1 MVSKINRFL
10 EIYNVPRLNQ
20 EKVIKQM
27 NRPIK
32 TKDIGWIIK

>member
-1 MVSKINRFL
+1 MYQWVTGSKINRFL

-20 EKVIKQM
+20 EM

-32 TKDIGWIIK
+32 NKDIGWIIK